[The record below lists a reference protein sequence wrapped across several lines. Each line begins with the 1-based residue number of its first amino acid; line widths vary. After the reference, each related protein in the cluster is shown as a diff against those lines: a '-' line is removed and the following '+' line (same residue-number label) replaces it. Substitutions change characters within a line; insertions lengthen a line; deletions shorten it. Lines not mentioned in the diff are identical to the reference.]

1 MGYMGTS
8 ICDEI
13 ETARDCGVVHC
24 HIIKEFPMSLD
35 ELAPR
40 FGLLFTP
47 RTYREIGKEQAEKVA
62 KRILH
67 CDLAYD
73 SELMAEREAEQL
85 ASRFLG
91 YFEEKDTQYYTNGD
105 YYITDAGSQGWHP
118 ATSATLDTGIL
129 VVAKSQSGC
138 LWVEDED

>member
-1 MGYMGTS
+1 MGTS

-24 HIIKEFPMSLD
+24 HIIEEFPMSLD

-40 FGLLFTP
+40 FRLLFTP
-47 RTYREIGKEQAEKVA
+47 RTYREIRKEQAEKVA

-73 SELMAEREAEQL
+73 SELMAGIEAEQL
-85 ASRFLG
+85 ASRFLE
-91 YFEEKDTQYYTNGD
+91 YFEEKDTQYYTNGS
-105 YYITDAGSQGWHP
+105 YYTDAESHNWHP
-118 ATSATLDTGIL
+118 ATCATFDTGIL
-129 VVAKSQSGC
+129 VVAKSRSGC

>member
-13 ETARDCGVVHC
+13 ETTRDCGVVHC
-24 HIIKEFPMSLD
+24 HIIEEFPMSLD

-40 FGLLFTP
+40 FRLLFTP
-47 RTYREIGKEQAEKVA
+47 CTYREIGKEQAEKVA

-73 SELMAEREAEQL
+73 SELMTERKAEQL

-91 YFEEKDTQYYTNGD
+91 YFEEKDTQYYTNGG
-105 YYITDAGSQGWHP
+105 YYTDAESHAWHP
-118 ATSATLDTGIL
+118 ATYATFDTGIL
-129 VVAKSQSGC
+129 VVAKSRSGC